1 MRRPNF
7 TLNQIAWAAMCFCQ
21 EQSLSYRGRVLGD
34 RLARGAEQ
42 SSATG

>member
-1 MRRPNF
+1 MRRPTF
-7 TLNQIAWAAMCFCQ
+7 TLSQVAWAAMCFCQ
-21 EQSLSYRGRVLGD
+21 ERSLSYRGRVLSE